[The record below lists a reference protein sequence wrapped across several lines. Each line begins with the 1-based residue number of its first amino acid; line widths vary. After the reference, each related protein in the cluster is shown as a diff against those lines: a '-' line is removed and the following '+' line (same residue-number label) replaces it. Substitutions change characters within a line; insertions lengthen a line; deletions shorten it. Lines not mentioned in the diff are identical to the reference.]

1 MSFFTPIRASNAL
14 ATEASVPK
22 IAVFVGGTDGIGK
35 ATLRA
40 LVSKG
45 FPIKVY
51 IVGRNEAGHRAL
63 LDELRGLNPKADL
76 VYVQGQ
82 ISLVAD
88 SQRIAKHIS
97 AQEDKIDLLFLSAGY
112 LPFTGRQG
120 KYLERSFSKTSEGL
134 EASQAVSYYSHIVF
148 VTYLL
153 PQLRA
158 AAKASLS
165 ARVINVLAAGQ
176 ESTNLFLDDLTLK
189 HPGRFS
195 IPTYAAH
202 AATMVTLTLKR
213 ISEAPENKDVVFIH
227 SHPGRVSTD
236 LFMKS
241 WAGKFEPSKA
251 PPAPPPG
258 TFVELTAEESGERCL
273 YLITSAEFGGNGVPV
288 QDGRQPASTLAHG
301 LRGSL
306 FSIDDKF
313 VVLQQDDLL
322 AELDNMEAP
331 QKIWDHTLEAIHA
344 ITQQDQ
350 IRVATL
356 PFL

>member
-14 ATEASVPK
+14 ITEASVPK
-22 IAVFVGGTDGIGK
+22 TAVFVGGTDGIGK
-35 ATLRA
+35 ATLRE
-40 LVSKG
+40 LVSKR

-51 IVGRNEAGHRAL
+51 IIGRNEAGHRAL
-63 LDELRGLNPKADL
+63 LDELRSLNPEADL
-76 VYVQGQ
+76 IYVQGQ
-82 ISLVAD
+82 ISLIAD

-120 KYLERSFSKTSEGL
+120 E
-134 EASQAVSYYSHIVF
+134 
-148 VTYLL
+148 
-153 PQLRA
+153 A
-158 AAKASLS
+158 AAKSSVS
-165 ARVINVLAAGQ
+165 ARAINVLAAGQ
-176 ESTNLFLDDLTLK
+176 ESTSLFLDDLTLK

-213 ISEAPENKDVVFIH
+213 MSEAPENKDVVFIH

-241 WAGKFEPSKA
+241 WAGKFDPSKA
-251 PPAPPPG
+251 AAAPPPG
-258 TFVELTAEESGERCL
+258 TFVELTPEESGERCL

-288 QDGRQPASTLAHG
+288 QDRRQAALTLAHG
-301 LRGSL
+301 ARASL

-322 AELDNMEAP
+322 AKLEHIGAP
-331 QKIWDHTLEAIHA
+331 QKIWHHTFEAIHS
-344 ITQQDQ
+344 ITQED
-350 IRVATL
+350 
-356 PFL
+356 

>member
-1 MSFFTPIRASNAL
+1 MSFLAPIRAFNAL
-14 ATEASVPK
+14 ITKATVPK
-22 IAVFVGGTDGIGK
+22 ISVFVGGTDGIGK
-35 ATLRA
+35 ATLRG
-40 LVSKG
+40 LVSKR

-51 IVGRNEAGHRAL
+51 IVGRNEVGHRAL
-63 LDELRGLNPKADL
+63 LDELRSLNPEANMI
-76 VYVQGQ
+76 YVQGQ
-82 ISLVAD
+82 ISSVAD
-88 SQRIAKHIS
+88 SHRIAKHIS

-120 KYLERSFSKTSEGL
+120 NH
-134 EASQAVSYYSHIVF
+134 VVF
-148 VTYLL
+148 ITNLL

-158 AAKASLS
+158 AAQSSSS
-165 ARVINVLAAGQ
+165 ARVINILAAGQ
-176 ESTNLFLDDLTLK
+176 ESTNIFLDDLTLK

-213 ISEAPENKDVVFIH
+213 ISEAPENKDIVFIH
-227 SHPGRVSTD
+227 SHPGRVSTN

-241 WAGKFEPSKA
+241 WAGKFDPSKA
-251 PPAPPPG
+251 APAPPPG
-258 TFVELTAEESGERCL
+258 TFVELTSEESGERCL

-288 QDGRQPASTLAHG
+288 QDGRQPALTLSHG
-301 LRGSL
+301 ERGSL

-313 VVLQQDDLL
+313 IVLQQDDLL
-322 AELDNMEAP
+322 AELENMGAP
-331 QKIWDHTLEAIHA
+331 QKIWDHTFEAIHS

-356 PFL
+356 PFM

>member
-14 ATEASVPK
+14 ITEASVPK
-22 IAVFVGGTDGIGK
+22 TAVFVGGTDGIGK
-35 ATLRA
+35 ATLRE
-40 LVSKG
+40 LVSKR

-63 LDELRGLNPKADL
+63 LDELKSLNPEADL
-76 VYVQGQ
+76 IYVQGQ
-82 ISLVAD
+82 ISSVAD
-88 SQRIAKHIS
+88 SHQ
-97 AQEDKIDLLFLSAGY
+97 
-112 LPFTGRQG
+112 
-120 KYLERSFSKTSEGL
+120 TSEGL
-134 EASQAVSYYSHIVF
+134 EASQVVSYYSHVVF
-148 VTYLL
+148 ITNLL

-158 AAKASLS
+158 AAQSSSS

-176 ESTNLFLDDLTLK
+176 ESTSLFLDDLTLK

-213 ISEAPENKDVVFIH
+213 ISEAPENKDVVFVH

-241 WAGKFEPSKA
+241 WAGKFDPSKSA
-251 PPAPPPG
+251 PAPPPG
-258 TFVELTAEESGERCL
+258 TFVELTPEESGERCL

-288 QDGRQPASTLAHG
+288 QDGRQAALTLAHAA
-301 LRGSL
+301 RASL

-313 VVLQQDDLL
+313 DIPQQDDLL
-322 AELDNMEAP
+322 AQLENMGAP
-331 QKIWDHTLEAIHA
+331 QKIWDHTFEAINS
-344 ITQQDQ
+344 ITQ
-350 IRVATL
+350 
-356 PFL
+356 

>member
-14 ATEASVPK
+14 ITEATVPK
-22 IAVFVGGTDGIGK
+22 TAVFVGGTDGIGK
-35 ATLRA
+35 ATLRD
-40 LVSKG
+40 LVSKR

-51 IVGRNEAGHRAL
+51 IVGRNEAGHGAL
-63 LDELRGLNPKADL
+63 LDELRSLNPEADL
-76 VYVQGQ
+76 IYVQGQ

-112 LPFTGRQG
+112 LPFTGRQ
-120 KYLERSFSKTSEGL
+120 ETSEGL
-134 EASQAVSYYSHIVF
+134 EASQVVSYYSHVVF
-148 VTYLL
+148 ITNLL

-158 AAKASLS
+158 AAQSSSS

-176 ESTNLFLDDLTLK
+176 ESTSLFLDDLTLK

-202 AATMVTLTLKR
+202 AATMITLTLKR
-213 ISEAPENKDVVFIH
+213 ISEAQENKDVVFIH

-241 WAGKFEPSKA
+241 WAGKFDPSKA
-251 PPAPPPG
+251 AAAPPPG
-258 TFVELTAEESGERCL
+258 TFVELTPEESGERCL

-288 QDGRQPASTLAHG
+288 QDGRRAALTLAHG
-301 LRGSL
+301 TRASL

-313 VVLQQDDLL
+313 VILQQDDLL
-322 AELDNMEAP
+322 AELENTGAP
-331 QKIWDHTLEAIHA
+331 QKIWDHTFEAIYS
-344 ITQQDQ
+344 ITQQD
-350 IRVATL
+350 
-356 PFL
+356 